1 MKRPLGMTAVA
12 TVAIVLGVA
21 LVVASAGYLG
31 ITALQLHVVMGEFEA
46 LSTTQMYGLGVAL
59 ALFGFASVVFGIGA
73 IGMHRWA
80 WLTGMLLFGL
90 EIVAALVLLVMT
102 QASVVAAAMGITGA
116 IVFWYLSTYDVRA
129 AFGLEAGTTGGHH
142 PSPA

>member
-1 MKRPLGMTAVA
+1 MKRTMGMTAVA
-12 TVAIVLGVA
+12 TVAIVLGIA
-21 LVVASAGYLG
+21 LVGASLGYFG
-31 ITALQLHVVMGEFEA
+31 MTALQLHFLMGEFEA
-46 LSTTQMYGLGVAL
+46 LSSTQMNAMGVAL
-59 ALFGFASVVFGIGA
+59 ALFGVVSVLFGVGA

-80 WLTGMLLFGL
+80 WLTGMLLFAL
-90 EIVAALVLLVMT
+90 EIVAALILLVMT
-102 QASVVAAAMGITGA
+102 QASVVAATMGITGA